1 MVNISVIV
9 HLKFTGTI
17 KKLLSAYLLVFHG
30 SRDRRYQVA
39 VEQLTQ
45 LVCDIQMHR
54 QASEHSRS
62 GNLATHSAE
71 TFVGMGLLELHPLAL
86 HEQIRE
92 FAERSFAAGI
102 HSIQVLP
109 VFLLPGVHVMEDI
122 PGEVAR
128 AQEVLGSQAKIE
140 IQPYLGKHPGLTG
153 LLSAQQANMAADAWI
168 LLSHGSRRAGGNQPI
183 EEMAFNLGA
192 LPAYWSVR
200 SSLDKQ
206 VEALVNAG
214 YRKIGI
220 LPYFLFAGAITDA
233 IWQYVSELSQRFPTV
248 ELELAEPLGAGVE
261 LARLILDLA
270 EE

>member
-1 MVNISVIV
+1 MSV
-9 HLKFTGTI
+9 HLTFTGTL

-45 LVCDIQMHR
+45 LVCDVQTR
-54 QASEHSRS
+54 REASGRS
-62 GNLATHSAE
+62 GSGSLVTHSAE
-71 TFVGMGLLELHPLAL
+71 TFVGMGLLELHPLPL

-109 VFLLPGVHVMEDI
+109 IFLLPGVHVMEDI
-122 PGEVAR
+122 PAEVAR
-128 AQEVLGSQAKIE
+128 AQQALGSQTKIE
-140 IQPYLGKHPGLTG
+140 MQPYLGKHPGLIG
-153 LLSAQQANMAADAWI
+153 LLSAQQANVAVDAWI
-168 LLSHGSRRAGGNQPI
+168 LLSHGSRRAGANQPI
-183 EEMAFNLGA
+183 EEMAIKLGA
-192 LPAYWSVR
+192 VPAYWSVR

-206 VEALVNAG
+206 LEALVNAG
-214 YRKIGI
+214 HRKIGI

>member
-1 MVNISVIV
+1 MIV

-30 SRDRRYQVA
+30 SRDRRYLVA

-45 LVCDIQMHR
+45 LVCDVQMHR
-54 QASEHSRS
+54 QASGRSGS

-71 TFVGMGLLELHPLAL
+71 TFVGMGLLELHPLPL

-102 HSIQVLP
+102 HSIQVVP

-122 PGEVAR
+122 PAEVAR
-128 AQEVLGSQAKIE
+128 AQQALGSQAKIE
-140 IQPYLGKHPGLTG
+140 IKPYLGKHPGLTG

-168 LLSHGSRRAGGNQPI
+168 LLSHGSRRAGANQPI
-183 EEMAFNLGA
+183 EEMAIKLGA
-192 LPAYWSVR
+192 VPAYWSMR
-200 SSLDKQ
+200 SSLEKQ

-214 YRKIGI
+214 HRRIGI

-233 IWQYVSELSQRFPTV
+233 ISQYVSELSQRFPAV
-248 ELELAEPLGAGVE
+248 ELQLAEPLGAGVA
-261 LARLILDLA
+261 LARLISDLA
-270 EE
+270 GE